1 MNAIVN
7 TIYNNIVFWG
17 LTGGLLA
24 CVFVVLQKRSVEHI
38 DPEQSQKVLAR
49 TMLQSALRVG
59 ISVLVLF
66 LAFKTDLWNGLAC
79 LIVYMVIRWIWMFI
93 YLRKLKKEREE
104 KE

>member
-1 MNAIVN
+1 MNAIN
-7 TIYNNIVFWG
+7 AIYYNIVFWG
-17 LTGGLLA
+17 LAGGLLA
-24 CVFVVLQKRSVEHI
+24 YVFILLQKRSVEHI
-38 DPEQSQKVLAR
+38 KPDQGQKVLAQ

-59 ISVLVLF
+59 ISVVVLF